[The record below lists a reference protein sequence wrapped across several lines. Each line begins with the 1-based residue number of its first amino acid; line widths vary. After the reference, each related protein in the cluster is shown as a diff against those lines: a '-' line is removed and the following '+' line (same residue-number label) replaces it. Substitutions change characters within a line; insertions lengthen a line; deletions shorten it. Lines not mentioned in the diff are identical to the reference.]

1 MITAIIP
8 VRKGSR
14 RLKNKNI
21 SPFSLSNL
29 LGHKILQLKQV
40 HDIDTIVVSSD
51 CDLMLSMAK
60 NLGVETHK
68 RPDEY
73 CDESSKSFGE
83 VVSFIC
89 SNVPGDDIV
98 WATCTSP
105 LVEPSDYQNAI
116 NVYKNLPINE
126 YDSIMSVE
134 VIKRYLWSE
143 TGPLNYKLGINH
155 VPSQDLPNLYR
166 VTDGILIAPRN
177 KMIEWNYFHGPN
189 PFKFEL
195 SKRSSIDID
204 DLLDLECAKA
214 WLPLSLA

>member
-14 RLKNKNI
+14 RLKDKNI
-21 SPFSLSNL
+21 SLFSGSTL
-29 LGHKILQLKQV
+29 LEYKISQLKNV
-40 HDIDTIVVSSD
+40 ESFSKIVVSSD
-51 CDLMLSMAK
+51 CDIML
-60 NLGVETHK
+60 NIGLQQGVDVHK
-68 RPDEY
+68 RADEY
-73 CDESSKSFGE
+73 CDEITKTFGE
-83 VVSFIC
+83 TVSHIC
-89 SNVPGDDIV
+89 SSVEGDHIL

-105 LVEPSDYQNAI
+105 LVEPSDYINAI
-116 NVYKNLPINE
+116 NIYKNLDLNI

-134 VIKRYLWSE
+134 LIKRYLWSE
-143 TGPLNYKLGINH
+143 TAPINYKLGIGH
-155 VPSQDLPNLYR
+155 VPSQDLPSLYR

-214 WLPLSLA
+214 WLNLK